1 MCDLYGPCHIF
12 VPGHAHKTRHRN
24 VVEAKCYVLVTVCPV
39 TKLVNLQV
47 IESKSADGILD
58 GITRLTCEVG
68 VPTMLLV
75 DQDSGIMKGLKEAE
89 IDIKHLD
96 MKVHKEK
103 GIRFR
108 TCPVSGHNYHG
119 LVEVKIRTVQE
130 CLEKCDLSKLRL
142 HATGLETVCILIE
155 NDINN
160 LPMGFS
166 YARDSNN
173 SPLLK
178 LIFPNMLR
186 VGRINVR
193 CLDGPIRLPSGPQ
206 ELMEKVEKAYM
217 VFYKLWNITVV
228 PRLMRMHKWFDGK
241 AQIKVGDIV
250 YFRKVESELASK
262 WTVGKVTDV
271 VKGKD
276 EIVRRATVQYQNSNE
291 DKPRFS
297 DRAARSF
304 IKLFNIEDE
313 SWQEDMDLVEK
324 LIEEAKVKKDESEHE
339 NSRSRLKA
347 VDGEGNIVRQVG
359 VQHKPSAKIAKSK
372 FTKPCNSCCCLSH
385 CEKNPHKDDND
396 VEVKLD
402 QLECLDAKDDD
413 ECDEVLNDE
422 PVDMLDRSWMSTT
435 AYEAELVESVPL
447 LFSQDKFME
456 VLCSVNMDL
465 RETVVEEGV
474 LVD

>member
-1 MCDLYGPCHIF
+1 
-12 VPGHAHKTRHRN
+12 
-24 VVEAKCYVLVTVCPV
+24 
-39 TKLVNLQV
+39 
-47 IESKSADGILD
+47 
-58 GITRLTCEVG
+58 
-68 VPTMLLV
+68 
-75 DQDSGIMKGLKEAE
+75 
-89 IDIKHLD
+89 
-96 MKVHKEK
+96 
-103 GIRFR
+103 
-108 TCPVSGHNYHG
+108 
-119 LVEVKIRTVQE
+119 
-130 CLEKCDLSKLRL
+130 
-142 HATGLETVCILIE
+142 
-155 NDINN
+155 
-160 LPMGFS
+160 
-166 YARDSNN
+166 
-173 SPLLK
+173 
-178 LIFPNMLR
+178 
-186 VGRINVR
+186 
-193 CLDGPIRLPSGPQ
+193 
-206 ELMEKVEKAYM
+206 
-217 VFYKLWNITVV
+217 
-228 PRLMRMHKWFDGK
+228 
-241 AQIKVGDIV
+241 
-250 YFRKVESELASK
+250 
-262 WTVGKVTDV
+262 
-271 VKGKD
+271 
-276 EIVRRATVQYQNSNE
+276 
-291 DKPRFS
+291 
-297 DRAARSF
+297 
-304 IKLFNIEDE
+304 
-313 SWQEDMDLVEK
+313 MDLIEK